1 VPISCATSDRH
12 TENLFN
18 HITLDADT
26 HGKVVAL
33 PRATMMNSH
42 RQTMTQERGQ
52 TVRGGAFVH
61 LPLRWSI
68 LRVVATNN
76 ASPELRAFIEKNPIA
91 PGRGSVTGRAVLER
105 RTVQVLDAQADPE
118 YSYGSRQVDPVRTII
133 TVPILRGDELLGVI
147 LIYRHEVRAFTESQ
161 IALLETFADQ
171 AGIAIENARR
181 FEEVQARTG
190 ELSRSVAELKAL
202 GQVSKTVNSS
212 LDLNTVLDAILGH
225 ACEISDT
232 AGGAIYVLNEENDE
246 LFLEAGRN
254 MRGNT

>member
-1 VPISCATSDRH
+1 
-12 TENLFN
+12 
-18 HITLDADT
+18 
-26 HGKVVAL
+26 
-33 PRATMMNSH
+33 
-42 RQTMTQERGQ
+42 
-52 TVRGGAFVH
+52 
-61 LPLRWSI
+61 
-68 LRVVATNN
+68 
-76 ASPELRAFIEKNPIA
+76 
-91 PGRGSVTGRAVLER
+91 
-105 RTVQVLDAQADPE
+105 
-118 YSYGSRQVDPVRTII
+118 
-133 TVPILRGDELLGVI
+133 
-147 LIYRHEVRAFTESQ
+147 
-161 IALLETFADQ
+161 LETFADQ